1 MLHQDP
7 WNDPTAMAPLVPNS
21 NTATGDAT
29 TVNVAPMQEGIM
41 RVEPPRAE
49 PTDRDLMRA
58 VSAQEAWALQMLYD
72 RYFRRAFALAYRM
85 LNDATAAEDCVQDV
99 FLKVWQKPD
108 LYNPERG
115 AFSSW
120 LLTVIHHRA
129 ANDLRSRR
137 RLAPLPTPFYE
148 QGEEGNGEETL
159 ADPSTPVEDQ
169 VVVNEDRERVRVAL
183 ADLSPAQRQVLELAY
198 YGGMTQSEIAIHLG
212 QPLGTVKTRVRNG
225 LQKMRVAIERISP
238 QD

>member
-7 WNDPTAMAPLVPNS
+7 WNDSTAMAPLVPGS
-21 NTATGDAT
+21 NPATDDAT
-29 TVNVAPMQEGIM
+29 MLPVVPLQEGIM
-41 RVEPPRAE
+41 RLDPPRAE
-49 PTDRDLMRA
+49 PTDRDLMRS
-58 VSAQEAWALQMLYD
+58 VVAQEAAALQMLYE

-99 FLKVWQKPD
+99 FLKVWQKPE
-108 LYNPERG
+108 LYNAERG

-159 ADPSTPVEDQ
+159 ADPGAPIEDQ
-169 VVVNEDRERVRVAL
+169 LVIKEDRERVRVAL

-198 YGGMTQSEIAIHLG
+198 YGGMTQSEIALHLS

-225 LQKMRVAIERISP
+225 LQKMRTAMESSSP
-238 QD
+238 